1 LLLEVKGLTDSS
13 LSSLLVTISLFLVPL
28 AAAGLALM
36 NSGLTRTRSV
46 AHSLFLSLC
55 AFSLGAVV
63 YFAFGFA
70 IQGAPTLP
78 SSSLTLGGRQWG
90 WIGGGAF
97 FGHGLPPDAVLT
109 WQFAYFG
116 MLAAGLASLIPIGTG
131 AERWRTAASLIST
144 TLLAGLIFPL
154 FGHWAGNSGWLA
166 NGGILGREM
175 GLRDAAGSGFIHV
188 TGGLSALSVG
198 WLVGPRRGK
207 YAASGMPTATPGHN
221 AAFILFGCSLALP
234 GWIGLNTAGA
244 ILFGGAEFSHAPSIA
259 VITLLSAAGGALSAA
274 AVTRARFGKPDASL
288 CANGWTCGLVSSS
301 AACAWTTPAE
311 ALLVALVAG
320 ALVIYAIELLEL
332 RMRIDDPAGAIS
344 VHGVGGLW
352 GLLATGILNGGTQ
365 FVPQLLG
372 IATLLGFV
380 FPLLYGL
387 NCLANRFVPYR
398 ARPENERQG
407 MDLTEL
413 GAGAYPEFMLHR
425 DDLGFR

>member
-1 LLLEVKGLTDSS
+1 LTDSS
-13 LSSLLVTISLFLVPL
+13 LSSLLVTVSLFLVPL

-55 AFSLGAVV
+55 TFSLATVV

-78 SSSLTLGGRQWG
+78 SWSLTLGGRHWD
-90 WIGGGAF
+90 WIGSGAF
-97 FGHGLPPDAVLT
+97 FGRGLQSDALLT
-109 WQFAYFG
+109 WQFVCFG
-116 MLAAGLASLIPIGTG
+116 LLAAGLTALIPIGTG
-131 AERWRTAASLIST
+131 AERWRTAASLTST
-144 TLLAGLIFPL
+144 ALLAGLVFPL
-154 FGHWAGNSGWLA
+154 FAHWAGNSGWLA
-166 NGGILGREM
+166 SGGILGKEM
-175 GLRDAAGSGFIHV
+175 GLRDAAGSGFIHA
-188 TGGLSALSVG
+188 TGGLSALAIA
-198 WLVGPRRGK
+198 WILGPRRGK
-207 YAASGMPTATPGHN
+207 YTTAGMPTATPGHN
-221 AAFILFGCSLALP
+221 AAFILFGCSVALP

-244 ILFGGAEFSHAPSIA
+244 ILFGGIEFSHAPSIA
-259 VITLLSAAGGALSAA
+259 IITVLSAAGGALAA
-274 AVTRARFGKPDASL
+274 AALTRARFGKPDASL

-320 ALVIYAIELLEL
+320 ALVVYAIELLEL
-332 RMRIDDPAGAIS
+332 RMRVDDPAGAIS

-352 GLLATGILNGGTQ
+352 GLLAAGILNGGTQ

-380 FPLLYGL
+380 FPVLYGL
-387 NCLANRFVPYR
+387 NYVANRFVPYR
-398 ARPENERQG
+398 ARPESERQG

-425 DDLGFR
+425 DDSAFR